1 MYNGEDGGSLMEQGL
16 QRELPLPLEEAPRK
30 KRSPLGLRKRAN
42 DLDGATWTRHSIS
55 IWSDIKKT
63 REEIQLGHP
72 AIFPAALVTRLIECF
87 TTSHDRIILDPFV
100 GIGSTAIAA
109 ESLGKIGIGIDISHE
124 FIQKAQQR
132 PRLMTGPAG
141 GERRL
146 YADDASNLLSY
157 VEPES
162 VDLVITSPPYWDIL
176 LQRRTADYKE
186 VRHYGQ
192 SDNDLG
198 RIRSYHDFLFALQ
211 KVFKLVY
218 TALKPGKF
226 CCIIVMD
233 LRKKNRLYLYHADLA
248 AYLQQIGFQLEDLMI
263 WDRRHEYSNL
273 RPLGY
278 PSVFRVNKVHEYILL
293 FRKPA

>member
-1 MYNGEDGGSLMEQGL
+1 MESNVQTEMGL
-16 QRELPLPLEEAPRK
+16 QVETRMEKKRPPSTYRK
-30 KRSPLGLRKRAN
+30 KAN
-42 DLDGATWTRHSIS
+42 DLDGATWTRYSIS

-63 REEIQLGHP
+63 PEEIQLGHP

-87 TTSHDRIILDPFV
+87 TTPSDRLILDPFV
-100 GIGSTAIAA
+100 GTGSTVIAA
-109 ESLGKIGIGIDISHE
+109 ESLGKIGIGIDISKE

-132 PRLMTGPAG
+132 PRLMTGPAD

-146 YADDASNLLSY
+146 YADDARNLLSY

-186 VRHYGQ
+186 IRHYGE
-192 SDNDLG
+192 SDRDLG
-198 RIRSYHDFLFALQ
+198 RIGRYEDFLFALQ

-218 TALKPGKF
+218 AALKPGKF
-226 CCIIVMD
+226 CCVIVMD
-233 LRKKNRLYLYHADLA
+233 LRKKNRLYMYHADLA
-248 AYLQQIGFQLEDLMI
+248 AYLQQIGFHLEDLII

-278 PSVFRVNKVHEYILL
+278 PSVFRINKVHEYILV
-293 FRKPA
+293 FRKAS